1 MTDKRLIAADAL
13 FMIFYIGIA
22 AALIGVLAAVGILY
36 ATGYELD
43 TLHVG
48 AAWIGII
55 GLFVLPVLPK
65 LYRTLIGQPFT
76 WRQNTVLGGV
86 IEN

>member
-1 MTDKRLIAADAL
+1 MTDNRLIAADAL
-13 FMIFYIGIA
+13 FMVFYIGLA
-22 AALIGVLAAVGILY
+22 AALIGVLAAIGILY
-36 ATGYELD
+36 AAGYELD

-48 AAWIGII
+48 AAGIGII

-76 WRQNTVLGGV
+76 WRENTVLGGV
-86 IEN
+86 IES

>member
-1 MTDKRLIAADAL
+1 MTDNRLIAADAL
-13 FMIFYIGIA
+13 FMVFYIGLA
-22 AALIGVLAAVGILY
+22 AALIGILAAVGILY

-43 TLHVG
+43 ALHM
-48 AAWIGII
+48 AAASIGMI
-55 GLFVLPVLPK
+55 GLFVLPTMPK

-86 IEN
+86 IDN

>member
-1 MTDKRLIAADAL
+1 MTDNRLIAADAL
-13 FMIFYIGIA
+13 FMVFYIGLA
-22 AALIGVLAAVGILY
+22 AGLIGILAAIGLLY

-43 TLHVG
+43 TLHIG
-48 AAWIGII
+48 AAAAGMV

-76 WRQNTVLGGV
+76 WRTNTVLGGV
-86 IEN
+86 IES

>member
-1 MTDKRLIAADAL
+1 MTDNRLIAADAL
-13 FMIFYIGIA
+13 FMVFYIGLA

-43 TLHVG
+43 TLHIG
-48 AAWIGII
+48 AAGI
-55 GLFVLPVLPK
+55 GLLGLFGLPLLPK